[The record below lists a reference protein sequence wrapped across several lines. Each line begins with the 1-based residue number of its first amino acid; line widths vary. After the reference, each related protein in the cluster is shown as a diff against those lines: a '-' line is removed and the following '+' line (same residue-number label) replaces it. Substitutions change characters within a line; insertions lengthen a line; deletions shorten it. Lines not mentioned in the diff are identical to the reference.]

1 MIKGI
6 EKFRFYFD
14 KYKDQYV
21 LIGGSACDLLL
32 TEADLSFRRTKD
44 LDIVLVADSLTSEFG
59 AAFWQFI
66 KDGRYENRYRS
77 DGKPQYYRFD
87 KPQTK
92 DFPVMLEL
100 FSNSAAW
107 EEKSTSFC
115 VPIHLGED
123 LSSVSAILLN
133 KDYYQLLLKGRTELD
148 GVIVLDT
155 LYLILF
161 KARAYLDLR
170 DRKARGDHIDRR
182 DIQKHKNDIARLTM
196 LLTGNENLVLSKL
209 IQTDIKSFLEDFR
222 ENPPDVKNLKI
233 SASIDELA
241 ELLDNI
247 FLSRE

>member
-1 MIKGI
+1 M
-6 EKFRFYFD
+6 
-14 KYKDQYV
+14 
-21 LIGGSACDLLL
+21 
-32 TEADLSFRRTKD
+32 
-44 LDIVLVADSLTSEFG
+44 
-59 AAFWQFI
+59 
-66 KDGRYENRYRS
+66 
-77 DGKPQYYRFD
+77 
-87 KPQTK
+87 
-92 DFPVMLEL
+92 
-100 FSNSAAW
+100 
-107 EEKSTSFC
+107 
-115 VPIHLGED
+115 
-123 LSSVSAILLN
+123 
-133 KDYYQLLLKGRTELD
+133 
-148 GVIVLDT
+148 IVLDT

-196 LLTGNENLVLSKL
+196 LLTGNENLVLSKS